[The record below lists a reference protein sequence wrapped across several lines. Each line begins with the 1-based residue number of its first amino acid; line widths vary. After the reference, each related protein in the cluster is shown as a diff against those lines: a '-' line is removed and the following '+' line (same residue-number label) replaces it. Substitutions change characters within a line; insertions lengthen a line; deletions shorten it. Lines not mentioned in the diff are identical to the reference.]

1 MPNVHVHPPE
11 CRNRTMAFVAR
22 QVRRWKEKCVLK
34 LSQIDHDLVLSYWYG
49 YDTVVMV
56 MAIIS

>member
-1 MPNVHVHPPE
+1 MPQG
-11 CRNRTMAFVAR
+11 AR
-22 QVRRWKEKCVLK
+22 QVSYWEEKCVLK

>member
-11 CRNRTMAFVAR
+11 CRNRTMPQGAR
-22 QVRRWKEKCVLK
+22 QVSYWEEKCVLK